1 MKRIASKINK
11 ENKNNKEII
20 NLDTKHKMMILNL
33 NEQKN
38 NINNIIEE
46 ISIINN
52 KINNIKLNNMNDIKN
67 KADLLDTLDEL
78 NIKYN
83 LINSNYNEIDYYNNI
98 GDLIMNY
105 YEIKNNNNTQ
115 NNEREKK
122 DILEFLSN
130 NNKIDTEIINNTQN
144 NDLYY
149 TKNILLE
156 KYCKRITGLNLENN
170 NNYIRFCSECKIEKI
185 LDMVESAYICQC
197 CGDSEN
203 IIIDEDRQIKE
214 YSPYRRLNHFRE
226 WLNQFQAK
234 QTPDIPE
241 QVFIDIVRELNK
253 NRINDLS
260 TLNRENIKS
269 ILKKLEYN
277 IYYEHI
283 TYIINKL
290 NNLPPPKIT
299 RDMEKIF
306 ISMFL
311 QIQEPWERHK
321 TIKRKNFMSYS
332 FVIHKFCQLLGL
344 NHLLKFFP
352 LLKDNEKIMEGDNI
366 WAKICKDLNWEYI
379 SSFK

>member
-1 MKRIASKINK
+1 MKNMLFK
-11 ENKNNKEII
+11 ENKIIKEAI
-20 NLDTKHKMMILNL
+20 NLDTKHKIMTNILID
-33 NEQKN
+33 QKSKINVVEEEIN
-38 NINNIIEE
+38 NINNIIDT
-46 ISIINN
+46 INLN
-52 KINNIKLNNMNDIKN
+52 NLENIKQ
-67 KADLLDTLDEL
+67 KAELLDKLDDL

-83 LINSNYNEIDYYNNI
+83 NIKSNYNEIDYYNNI

-105 YEIKNNNNTQ
+105 YELKNNKNF
-115 NNEREKK
+115 EYKEKK

-130 NNKIDTEIINNTQN
+130 NDNDNDNNNKITNE
-144 NDLYY
+144 LCS

-156 KYCKRITGLNLENN
+156 KYSKRITGLYLNN
-170 NNYIRFCSECKIEKI
+170 NINYIKYCADCKIEKI
-185 LDMVESAYICQC
+185 LDMVESAYICPC
-197 CGDSEN
+197 CGDCEEV
-203 IIIDEDRQIKE
+203 IIDEDRQIKE

-253 NRINDLS
+253 NRIMDLS
-260 TLNRENIKS
+260 KLNREYIKI
-269 ILKKLEYN
+269 ILKKLQYN

-306 ISMFL
+306 IYMFL
-311 QIQEPWERHK
+311 QIQTPWDKYK
-321 TIKRKNFMSYS
+321 TANRKNFLSYS
-332 FVIHKFCQLLGL
+332 YVLHKFSQLLGL
-344 NHLLKFFP
+344 NHLLKYFP

>member
-1 MKRIASKINK
+1 MKRISYKINK
-11 ENKNNKEII
+11 DNKNNKETV
-20 NLDTKHKMMILNL
+20 NLDTKHKLMINSLS
-33 NEQKN
+33 EQKKSIKILAEE
-38 NINNIIEE
+38 INN
-46 ISIINN
+46 INN
-52 KINNIKLNNMNDIKN
+52 KINNINLNNLDDIKN
-67 KADLLDTLDEL
+67 KAELLDILDEL

-83 LINSNYNEIDYYNNI
+83 NINSNYNEIDYYNNI

-105 YEIKNNNNTQ
+105 YELKNNNN
-115 NNEREKK
+115 NIELKEKK

-130 NNKIDTEIINNTQN
+130 NDKIES
-144 NDLYY
+144 NDNDIHF

-156 KYCKRITGLNLENN
+156 KYCKRITGLNIDNN
-170 NNYIRFCSECKIEKI
+170 TNYIKYCIECDIEKI
-185 LDMVESAYICQC
+185 LDMVESAYICPC
-197 CGDSEN
+197 CGDSEH
-203 IIIDEDRQIKE
+203 IIIDEDRHLKE

-260 TLNRENIKS
+260 ILNRENIKI
-269 ILKKLEYN
+269 ILKKLHYN

-311 QIQEPWERHK
+311 QIQEPWERYK
-321 TIKRKNFMSYS
+321 NSKRKNFLSYS
-332 FVIHKFCQLLGL
+332 YTLHKFSQLLGL
-344 NHLLKFFP
+344 DHLLKYFP
-352 LLKDNEKIMEGDNI
+352 LLKDNEKIMDGDTI
-366 WAKICKDLNWEYI
+366 WFKICKDLNWEYI

>member
-1 MKRIASKINK
+1 MKRIVSKLNK
-11 ENKNNKEII
+11 ENGNKEII
-20 NLDTKHKMMILNL
+20 NLDTKHKMMVTTL
-33 NEQKN
+33 NEQKI

-46 ISIINN
+46 INNINN
-52 KINNIKLNNMNDIKN
+52 KINNINLDNLENIIEKAELLDRLDDLNN
-67 KADLLDTLDEL
+67 
-78 NIKYN
+78 KYN
-83 LINSNYNEIDYYNNI
+83 LIKSNYNEIEYYNNI

-105 YEIKNNNNTQ
+105 YEIKNNNNDDIK
-115 NNEREKK
+115 EKK
-122 DILEFLSN
+122 DILEYLSYTNTNANKN
-130 NNKIDTEIINNTQN
+130 NIDNNYLNT
-144 NDLYY
+144 DICS

-156 KYCKRITGLNLENN
+156 RYCKRITGLKFEHN
-170 NNYIRFCSECKIEKI
+170 NNYIKYCIECKIEKI
-185 LDMVESAYICQC
+185 LDMIESAYICPY
-197 CGDSEN
+197 CGDTEN
-203 IIIDEDRQIKE
+203 IIIDEDKQIKE

-234 QTPDIPE
+234 QTLDIPE

-253 NRINDLS
+253 NRITDLS
-260 TLNRENIKS
+260 TLDRENIKI
-269 ILKKLEYN
+269 ILKKLQYN

-283 TYIINKL
+283 TYIISKL

-321 TIKRKNFMSYS
+321 NPKRKNFMSYS

-344 NHLLKFFP
+344 NHLLKYFP
-352 LLKDNEKIMEGDNI
+352 LLKDNEKIMEGDSI
-366 WAKICKDLNWEYI
+366 WSKICKDLNWEYI